1 MIVKCINNSADYMPE
16 KVFLFY
22 RKNRDI
28 EFQTITVGKEYLVY
42 AISYHFDHPF
52 YMVCGDDYDGEY
64 VNYPHLLPGCLFEV
78 IDDRYSNHW
87 IEKEIKNDKSGYENT
102 KRVGFKE
109 YVENEY
115 FYGHLLEGYK
125 KEVKQFA
132 QAKELIDK
140 ESSI

>member
-1 MIVKCINNSADYMPE
+1 M
-16 KVFLFY
+16 
-22 RKNRDI
+22 
-28 EFQTITVGKEYLVY
+28 EFHEVTVNKKYIVY

-132 QAKELIDK
+132 QAKELLDK